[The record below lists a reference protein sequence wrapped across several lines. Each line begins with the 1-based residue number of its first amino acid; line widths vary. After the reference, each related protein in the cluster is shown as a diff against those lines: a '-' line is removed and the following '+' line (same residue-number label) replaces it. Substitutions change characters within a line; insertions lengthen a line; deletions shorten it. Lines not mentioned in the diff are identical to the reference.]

1 MVFCKDLKS
10 GPIFEWVRSISQTR
24 VGHFMII
31 TQRNNLGKENICCEK
46 SVKSRE
52 SHLLKRKSEIQ
63 ANSAAKCLSIWV
75 FKQMKQESHFLPL
88 NHLTAVTKQIFRWC
102 IYTNSYPFRTR
113 SHSNYLLFICYC
125 LYFSDNLLNHEGKY
139 TEQYSWKF
147 LLQERLKIY
156 TFVNKIIWTH
166 VTHHVIYMS
175 FVSFKFLFFPSLRLR
190 FYVHI

>member
-31 TQRNNLGKENICCEK
+31 TQRNILGKETICCEK
-46 SVKSRE
+46 SMKSRE

-63 ANSAAKCLSIWV
+63 ANSVRNVSQIG
-75 FKQMKQESHFLPL
+75 SL
-88 NHLTAVTKQIFRWC
+88 NKWSKNLTFYHLTIQRPWLDKYSADAYTRILILFEQEATVIIYYLFVIACIFPITFW
-102 IYTNSYPFRTR
+102 IMKVS
-113 SHSNYLLFICYC
+113 
-125 LYFSDNLLNHEGKY
+125 
-139 TEQYSWKF
+139 TEQYSGKF

-156 TFVNKIIWTH
+156 TFVNKIIWTY

-175 FVSFKFLFFPSLRLR
+175 FVSFKFLFFLSLRLR

>member
-139 TEQYSWKF
+139 WTIFREILVAGAIENLYFCQQNN
-147 LLQERLKIY
+147 LDARY
-156 TFVNKIIWTH
+156 TPRYLYVFRII
-166 VTHHVIYMS
+166 
-175 FVSFKFLFFPSLRLR
+175 
-190 FYVHI
+190 

>member
-1 MVFCKDLKS
+1 MVFYKDLKS

-46 SVKSRE
+46 SVKNRE

-113 SHSNYLLFICYC
+113 SHSNYLLFIVIVCI
-125 LYFSDNLLNHEGKY
+125 FPITFWIMKVS

>member
-1 MVFCKDLKS
+1 
-10 GPIFEWVRSISQTR
+10 
-24 VGHFMII
+24 MII

>member
-102 IYTNSYPFRTR
+102 IYKNSYPFRTR

>member
-31 TQRNNLGKENICCEK
+31 TQRNILGKENICCEK
-46 SVKSRE
+46 SMKSRE
-52 SHLLKRKSEIQ
+52 SLLLKRKSEIQ
-63 ANSAAKCLSIWV
+63 ANSAAKCLSNWV

-88 NHLTAVTKQIFRWC
+88 NHSTAVTRQIFRWC

-139 TEQYSWKF
+139 WTYSWKF